1 MYYFAKME
9 KDTDGITV
17 SFRDIPEAIT
27 CGQTLEEA
35 KFMAEDALLTAIE
48 FYFEDNKFI
57 PSPSQPHEGEIAVYF
72 PDGAYS
78 KVLLHNALLE
88 KNISEVQLAN
98 AIGASSFEIQGI
110 LDVRQLT
117 KIDVVGKALNAIGK
131 NLCMSVE

>member
-9 KDTDGITV
+9 EASDGRTV

-27 CGQTLEEA
+27 CGKTLEEA
-35 KFMAEDALLTAIE
+35 KFMTEDALLTAIE

-57 PSPSQPHEGEIAVYF
+57 PYPSQPNEAEIALYF

-78 KVLLHNALLE
+78 KVLLHNALLK

-98 AIGASSFEIQGI
+98 VIDASSFEIQGI
-110 LDVRQLT
+110 LDICQLT

-131 NLCMSVE
+131 NLCMSVA